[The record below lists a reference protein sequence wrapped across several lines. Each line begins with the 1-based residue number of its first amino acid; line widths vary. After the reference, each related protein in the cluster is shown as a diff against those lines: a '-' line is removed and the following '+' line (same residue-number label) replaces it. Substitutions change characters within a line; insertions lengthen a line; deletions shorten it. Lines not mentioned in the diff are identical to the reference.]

1 MTVGCFST
9 SDKVIGLPT
18 YNPVSSNISWSL
30 AENQDVA
37 IINVYDESTDVLL
50 FQNSNA
56 IQIPPGYNV
65 ILFFNNLDQTE
76 AISGETY
83 VPTTPPTG
91 VTLYG
96 VIVDEPAQIQSQ
108 GNNPNVPSYTF
119 NVNGVQVYFNA
130 QISQPDYFGIGE
142 QFQKLTPNLQTV
154 SNILQQYGGYYP
166 LSVAIALSNLAN
178 NNEIC
183 GDFIVG
189 SPDPIFI
196 QPATPTGVQ
205 LISSAPSPSIGIPPL
220 PFYAPPPPPA
230 PSKKSN
236 QALIYGGVL
245 GALLVAGALVEK
257 KVR

>member
-9 SDKVIGLPT
+9 SDKVIGLPA
-18 YNPVSSNISWSL
+18 YNPVSSNIPWSL

-37 IINVYDESTDVLL
+37 VINVYEETTDVLL
-50 FQNSNA
+50 FQNANA
-56 IQIPPGYNV
+56 IQIPPGYDV
-65 ILFFNNLDQTE
+65 ILFFNNLDQIET
-76 AISGETY
+76 IPGEQY

-91 VTLYG
+91 VQLYG

-119 NVNGVQVYFNA
+119 NVDGVQVYFNA
-130 QISQPDYFGIGE
+130 QISQSDYFGIGE
-142 QFQKLTPNLQTV
+142 QFQKLTPSLLTV
-154 SNILQQYGGYYP
+154 SQILQEYGGYYP
-166 LSVAIALSNLAN
+166 LSVSITLSNLAN

-189 SPDPIFI
+189 SPDNIFV
-196 QPATPTGVQ
+196 QPTTPTGVQ
-205 LISSAPSPSIGIPPL
+205 LVSSSTSPKIGIPPL
-220 PFYAPPPPPA
+220 PLFAPPPPPA
-230 PSKKSN
+230 PSKKPN